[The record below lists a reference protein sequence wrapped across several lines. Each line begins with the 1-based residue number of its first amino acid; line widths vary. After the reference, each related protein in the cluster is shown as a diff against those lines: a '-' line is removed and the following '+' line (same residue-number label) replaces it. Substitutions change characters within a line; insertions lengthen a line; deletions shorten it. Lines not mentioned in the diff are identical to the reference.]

1 MKIYTKV
8 MLPFFLL
15 LTLTGPLLAD
25 SGTVQLSSPVTILDG
40 SATIRVPTAFAR
52 APDAAADKMKV
63 KAAWYLISG
72 KDEAVMTISQP
83 LPGIV
88 ISEKQLKEFTEGV
101 KEQLEDVRVSGQ
113 PIPQV
118 KTLTVNGHKVYRVES
133 VIKQAEEQVHVIM
146 QTFSL
151 HDQVQLVMVHI
162 PVKLKEPYLAAG
174 RAALDSITW

>member
-1 MKIYTKV
+1 MKMYSRV
-8 MLPFFLL
+8 MLPVILL
-15 LTLTGPLLAD
+15 LTLTGPVLAD
-25 SGTVQLSSPVTILDG
+25 SGAVRLSSPVTILDG
-40 SATIRVPTAFAR
+40 SATIRAPAAFAR

-101 KEQLEDVRVSGQ
+101 QEQLKEVRVSGQ
-113 PIPQV
+113 PVPQV

-133 VIKQAEEQVHVIM
+133 VIKQAKGPAHVIM
-146 QTFSL
+146 QTFAL
-151 HDQVQLVMVHI
+151 HDQVQLVMVNI
-162 PVKLKEPYLAAG
+162 PVKLKDPYLAAG